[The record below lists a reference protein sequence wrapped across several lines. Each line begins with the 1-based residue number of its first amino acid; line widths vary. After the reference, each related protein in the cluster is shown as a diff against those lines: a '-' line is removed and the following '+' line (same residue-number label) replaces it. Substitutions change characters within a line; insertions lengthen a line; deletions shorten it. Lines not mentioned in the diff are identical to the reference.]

1 MRFEK
6 YNKKIKYLYHYTTK
20 ENAEK
25 ILADKTVKTGN
36 DRFAFFA
43 DSFENAKLL
52 FSELMEKKIRYVDD
66 DLSVKVRTPQSSEDY
81 VVLKIR
87 ADNDSAFYRFVLST
101 DKFNPYDFS
110 ILHLGD
116 LHFSKATVLPLTHT
130 EENSQLRARFKPIPA
145 VFNCK
150 RLAAG
155 LAAAII
161 GMSSITAF
169 AAPKPITSWNDS
181 GMYVTSWYNSEQD
194 SFNLTSAEQI
204 AGISYLANNG
214 ETFEGKTIKIQND
227 IDLSA
232 NNWISLPS
240 SFKGTIEGAHKI
252 VLTLFSNEVKFAQG
266 IDQFTDIEFKYV
278 EESTSTQ
285 ISYSV
290 APTYTVTIPATV
302 ELGNTAEIKA
312 ENVVVEK
319 GSQVEV
325 KLTDTSEDDNSFKLK
340 SNEGAELAY
349 TVNNGTNDI
358 SVGDTVLAV
367 NPDNSDT
374 GTANLSFV
382 KQGNEAYAGAYKGTV
397 TFTVSIEEVI

>member
-6 YNKKIKYLYHYTTK
+6 YNKEIKYLYHYTTK

-25 ILADKTVKTGN
+25 ILAEKTVKTGN

-66 DLSVKVRTPQSSEDY
+66 DLSVKVRAPQSSEDY

-161 GMSSITAF
+161 GMSSITAL
-169 AAPKPITSWNDS
+169 AAPKPIASWSDS
-181 GMYVTSWYNSEQD
+181 GMYDTSWYNSEQN
-194 SFNLTSAEQI
+194 SFELTSAEQI
-204 AGISYLANNG
+204 AGISYLSNNG
-214 ETFEGKTIKIQND
+214 VTFEGKKIIIQND
-227 IDLSA
+227 VDLSA

-240 SFKGTIEGAHKI
+240 SFKGTIEGIHKI
-252 VLTLFSNEVKFAQG
+252 AITLFSNEVKFAQG

-302 ELGNTAEIKA
+302 ELGETAEIKA

-349 TVNNGTNDI
+349 TINNGTNDI

>member
-1 MRFEK
+1 M
-6 YNKKIKYLYHYTTK
+6 
-20 ENAEK
+20 
-25 ILADKTVKTGN
+25 
-36 DRFAFFA
+36 
-43 DSFENAKLL
+43 
-52 FSELMEKKIRYVDD
+52 
-66 DLSVKVRTPQSSEDY
+66 
-81 VVLKIR
+81 
-87 ADNDSAFYRFVLST
+87 
-101 DKFNPYDFS
+101 
-110 ILHLGD
+110 
-116 LHFSKATVLPLTHT
+116 LPLTHT

-169 AAPKPITSWNDS
+169 AAPKPIASWNDS
-181 GMYVTSWYNSEQD
+181 GMYVTSWYNSEQS
-194 SFNLTSAEQI
+194 SFELTSAEQI

-266 IDQFTDIEFKYV
+266 IGQFTDIEFKYV

-285 ISYSV
+285 ITYSV

-302 ELGNTAEIKA
+302 DLGETAEIKA

-325 KLTDTSEDDNSFKLK
+325 KLTDTSEANNSFKLK

-349 TVNNGTNDI
+349 TVNNGTNNI

-367 NPDNSDT
+367 KPDDT
-374 GTANLSFV
+374 STGAATLIFTQS
-382 KQGNEAYAGAYKGTV
+382 GEAEFAGDYSGTV
-397 TFTVSIEEVI
+397 TFTVSVESV

>member
-25 ILADKTVKTGN
+25 ILAEKTVKTGN

-66 DLSVKVRTPQSSEDY
+66 DLSVKVRAPQSSEDY

-87 ADNDSAFYRFVLST
+87 TDNDSAFYRFVLST

-169 AAPKPITSWNDS
+169 AAPKPIASWIDS
-181 GMYVTSWYNSEQD
+181 GMYDTSWYNASQD
-194 SFNLTSAEQI
+194 SFNLYSAEEI
-204 AGISYLANNG
+204 AGISYLSNNG
-214 ETFEGKTIKIQND
+214 ETFEGKKIIINND

-232 NNWISLPS
+232 NNWVSLPL

-252 VLTLFSNEVKFAQG
+252 VLTLFSNEVKFADS
-266 IDQFTDIEFKYV
+266 INQFTDIEFKYV
-278 EESTSTQ
+278 EESISTQ

-290 APTYTVTIPATV
+290 TPTYTVTIPATV
-302 ELGNTAEIKA
+302 ELGGTAEIKT

-325 KLTDTSEDDNSFKLK
+325 KLTDTSEADNSFKLK

-349 TVNNGTNDI
+349 MVNDGTNNI

-367 NPDNSDT
+367 NPDDTDT
-374 GTANLSFV
+374 GTANLTFV
-382 KQGNEAYAGAYKGTV
+382 KQGSEAYAGAYRGTV
-397 TFTVSIEEVI
+397 TFTVSVESV

>member
-6 YNKKIKYLYHYTTK
+6 YNKEIKYLYHYTTK

-25 ILADKTVKTGN
+25 ILVEKTVKTGN

-43 DSFENAKLL
+43 DSFDNAKLL
-52 FSELMEKKIRYVDD
+52 FAELMEKEIRYVDD
-66 DLSVKVRTPQSSEDY
+66 DLSVKVRAPQSSEDY
-81 VVLKIR
+81 VVLKIC
-87 ADNDSAFYRFVLST
+87 ADNDSSFYRFVLST

-130 EENSQLRARFKPIPA
+130 EDNSQHRARFKPIPA

-155 LAAAII
+155 LSAAII
-161 GMSSITAF
+161 GMSSITAL
-169 AAPKPITSWNDS
+169 AAPKPIASWNDS
-181 GMYVTSWYNSEQD
+181 GMYDTSWYVEQQA
-194 SFNLTSAEQI
+194 SFSLTSAEQI
-204 AGISYLANNG
+204 AGISYLSNNG

-252 VLTLFSNEVKFAQG
+252 VLTLFSNEVKFAQA
-266 IDQFTDIEFKYV
+266 IDQFSDIEFKYV
-278 EESTSTQ
+278 EESNLTQ

-290 APTYTVTIPATV
+290 TPTYTVTIPATV

-349 TVNNGTNDI
+349 TVNNGTNNI

-367 NPDNSDT
+367 NPDDT
-374 GTANLSFV
+374 STGAATLIFTQS
-382 KQGNEAYAGAYKGTV
+382 GEAEFAGDYSGTV
-397 TFTVSIEEVI
+397 TFTVSVESV

>member
-25 ILADKTVKTGN
+25 ILAEKTVKTGN

-66 DLSVKVRTPQSSEDY
+66 DLSVKVRAPQSSEDY

-130 EENSQLRARFKPIPA
+130 EENSQLRARFIPIPA

-169 AAPKPITSWNDS
+169 AAPKPIASWIDS
-181 GMYVTSWYNSEQD
+181 GMYDASWYNSEQD
-194 SFNLTSAEQI
+194 SFNLYSAEEI
-204 AGISYLANNG
+204 AGISYLSNNG
-214 ETFEGKTIKIQND
+214 ETFEGKKIIINND

-232 NNWISLPS
+232 NNWVSLPS

-252 VLTLFSNEVKFAQG
+252 VLTLFSNEVKFAEN

-290 APTYTVTIPATV
+290 APTYTITIPATV
-302 ELGNTAEIKA
+302 ELGDTAEIKA

-349 TVNNGTNDI
+349 TINNGTNDI

-374 GTANLSFV
+374 GTANLSFF

>member
-25 ILADKTVKTGN
+25 ILAEKTVKTGN

-66 DLSVKVRTPQSSEDY
+66 DLSVKVRAPQSSEDY

-87 ADNDSAFYRFVLST
+87 TDNDSAFYRFVLST

-169 AAPKPITSWNDS
+169 AAPKPIASWIDS
-181 GMYVTSWYNSEQD
+181 GMYDTSWYNASQD
-194 SFNLTSAEQI
+194 SFNLYSAEEI
-204 AGISYLANNG
+204 AGISYLSNNG
-214 ETFEGKTIKIQND
+214 ETFEGKKIIINND

-232 NNWISLPS
+232 NNWVSLPL

-252 VLTLFSNEVKFAQG
+252 VLTLFSNEVKFADN
-266 IDQFTDIEFKYV
+266 INQFTDIEFKYV
-278 EESTSTQ
+278 EESISTQ

-290 APTYTVTIPATV
+290 TPTYTVTIPATV
-302 ELGNTAEIKA
+302 ELGGTAEIKT

-325 KLTDTSEDDNSFKLK
+325 KLTDTSEADNSFKLK

-349 TVNNGTNDI
+349 MVNDGTNNI

-367 NPDNSDT
+367 NPDDTDT
-374 GTANLSFV
+374 GTANLTFV
-382 KQGNEAYAGAYKGTV
+382 KQGSEAYAGAYRGTV
-397 TFTVSIEEVI
+397 TFTVSVESV